1 VLCTQKPLRGFID
14 RRSLINCGEFGTIL
28 FSVCGWTRIEKGRV
42 HEKYVDELYKYDQ
55 SSEIDTQA
63 EEGK

>member
-1 VLCTQKPLRGFID
+1 VYTETVAGVYRPPIFNKLR
-14 RRSLINCGEFGTIL
+14 RVRYL